1 MTEAEEF
8 RAAVAATGLSNRVL
22 ARRMGI
28 TRQAIQCWL
37 RGARPVPT
45 TRMAEVQAIA
55 EGR

>member
-8 RAAVAATGLSNRVL
+8 RAAVAATGMSHRAL

-28 TRQAIQCWL
+28 TRQAIQHWL
-37 RGARPVPT
+37 REARPVPSA
-45 TRMAEVQAIA
+45 RMAEVRAIA